1 MDIDIFKYN
10 KQASKQRL
18 IEYLNDQTEEDL
30 EDVITRKLDDYHAA
44 HDIDTVLLLRAIL
57 QGSPIEGDEKQGLQ
71 RRFLVVKCVIQWL
84 SKEEKHVPEKS
95 KQASSV
101 VNLILPQIEMFPV
114 ELLRAAGKLV
124 TDIIKEEKPIQLRLL
139 DVLSKIWNVFVAAD
153 QVDEADDIFQDLL
166 QAKWHHQLVVGM
178 ASTLN
183 DIELTNKQLETA
195 LNCMIKKLADIEIEE
210 VPPYTWQLLLI
221 SRKGFKKLVLT
232 GILNFF
238 NQSTKENLSRVEG
251 TVMLHISF
259 ALKQDQELGS
269 ELVKIIKSDKA
280 NQLELFNVACLLTA
294 ARIHRLQDTIFDLFK
309 ASIVSIYKDSDR
321 LDKCYWISEFSPM
334 DAAEYGQV
342 FLDVVE
348 TSATAGWD
356 QVIQSLTQLALIFID
371 TAANSNAF
379 FAAVTN
385 TNGIKTRSSGSKEN
399 GPMERVASLGVE
411 ILLRLFKYHDVVRSE
426 ILEQITSRIVSRS
439 ASVMEFLELLACII
453 REYPE
458 SVEKYMSNIKDTLD
472 ILSFLPLST
481 AERLL
486 YAIQPL
492 SKTND
497 QFRDGLILI
506 LRKSLF
512 AKDLDGR
519 EMAVRGFLN
528 ILKEQ
533 LTDIE
538 ENADSAQ
545 ALAAQ
550 GVAFEILGL
559 LRRCFSQQCEIR
571 TCVYNGLGSL
581 CQEFPAFAGDIF
593 DLLNTQFLR
602 TFERDSTILNPVKL
616 EACVENATNGGY
628 PKIVEPIHILLS
640 NLVKS
645 LRVAA
650 TVDVTSVTAE
660 TMSRCRDTLLSFI
673 NRLSKATL
681 EDFELDKTANFD
693 MATHVGLRNNQYAI
707 LLLGVYEVSLEH
719 IFLTNDITVQSSEIL
734 LTLFKKRMGLVG
746 ILKEAATTEK
756 GRKLTHI
763 NHTSCVS
770 LEFTSKMFQSIFS
783 AKDAKAAKD
792 ENEASK
798 RDIRSNL
805 DFASFLVTST
815 YESLKQ
821 AVDDIYCQQDDE
833 YFNCCVIVCKIY
845 MSILEKEDA
854 NSTYANQQSTKKQP
868 SVLGSIA
875 SSLLKV
881 FTLVSHVWPDRLVQ
895 LLTALIEGKP
905 KRKED
910 DEMEEEEE
918 EEEEGRTPSRVNKS
932 TNLVILELIRS
943 IQAIVNKYLNVAT
956 PIYKEAIQIMQVVTF
971 LCKKLEKRDQ
981 DYLVRTRH
989 IVVWLNRLTQS
1000 EAIED
1005 VALARDVI
1013 ALFLRVCSNVGE
1025 FDVIQKI
1032 CEDVHLTSGD
1042 LEATIRESSVMDTSV
1057 TYQIINSKTVAIAIS
1072 KLFEFIDASYDDL
1085 TWGIGRLKLCA
1096 ADDNAIDNTL
1106 EFESKICKRLTSL
1119 QFILS
1124 ELVKSNL
1131 QDVHAE
1137 SLFKT
1142 LAKAYK
1148 TLHTLVKYKIAYPT
1162 DISDDFINVISKSG
1176 TEITD
1181 RMYKFLTVYGQQQ
1194 QTQTH
1199 QDARSKKKGKKKEV
1213 NQKQKLKIQRESK
1226 MIPNLI
1232 FAVEQFERYLIQLS
1246 RKSKFDF
1253 MQYMK
1258 RSTSRDFRIQ
1268 LNLAEQASSSDEE
1281 EDEDEDNGKKKRPAA
1296 SSSRGASSSSSSAK
1310 RARTT

>member
-10 KQASKQRL
+10 KQANKQRL
-18 IEYLNDQTEEDL
+18 IEYLNDQTEQDL

-44 HDIDTVLLLRAIL
+44 HDIDTVLLLRAIF
-57 QGSPIEGDEKQGLQ
+57 QAMKGSPIEGDENQGLQ

-84 SKEEKHVPEKS
+84 SKEEKHVPEKP
-95 KQASSV
+95 KQASSA
-101 VNLILPQIEMFPV
+101 VNLILPQIELFPI
-114 ELLRAAGKLV
+114 ELLRVAGKLV
-124 TDIIKEEKPIQLRLL
+124 TDIIKEGNPIQLRLL
-139 DVLSKIWNVFVAAD
+139 DVLSKIWNILVAAD
-153 QVDEADDIFQDLL
+153 QVDEADDIFQDLM

-195 LNCMIKKLADIEIEE
+195 LICMIKKLADIEIEE

-221 SRKGFKKLVLT
+221 SRKQLFWKGFKKLVLT

-238 NQSTKENLSRVEG
+238 NQTTKENLSRVEG

-259 ALKQDQELGS
+259 ALKQDQELGT
-269 ELVKIIKSDKA
+269 ELVKIIKNDKT

-321 LDKCYWISEFSPM
+321 LDKCYWISEFSPL

-348 TSATAGWD
+348 TSASAGWD
-356 QVIQSLTQLALIFID
+356 QVIQSLTQLAMIFID
-371 TAANSNAF
+371 TAANANAF
-379 FAAVTN
+379 FTAAAN
-385 TNGIKTRSSGSKEN
+385 SNGIKTRSSGTKEE
-399 GPMERVASLGVE
+399 GPMEKVASLGVE

-439 ASVMEFLELLACII
+439 ASVMDFLELLACII

-486 YAIQPL
+486 RAIQPL

-533 LTDIE
+533 LTEIE
-538 ENADSAQ
+538 ENGDSAQ

-602 TFERDSTILNPVKL
+602 TFERDSTVLNPIKL
-616 EACVENATNGGY
+616 EACVENATSGGY
-628 PKIVEPIHILLS
+628 PKIAEPIHILLS

-660 TMSRCRDTLLSFI
+660 AMSKCRDTLLSFI
-673 NRLSKATL
+673 NRLSKASL

-693 MATHVGLRNNQYAI
+693 MATHAGLRNNQYAT

-719 IFLTNDITVQSSEIL
+719 VFLTNDITVQSSEIL
-734 LTLFKKRMGLVG
+734 LTLFKKRTGLVG
-746 ILKEAATTEK
+746 LLKEVSTAEK
-756 GRKLTHI
+756 GRKVTHI

-783 AKDAKAAKD
+783 AKDTKD
-792 ENEASK
+792 ENEGSK

-805 DFASFLVTST
+805 EFANFLVTST

-821 AVDDIYCQQDDE
+821 AVDDIYCQRDDE
-833 YFNCCVIVCKIY
+833 YFNCCVIVCRIY
-845 MSILEKEDA
+845 MSVLEKEDS

-868 SVLGSIA
+868 SVLGAIA
-875 SSLLKV
+875 ASLLNV

-895 LLTALIEGKP
+895 LLNALIEQNQEQV
-905 KRKED
+905 ED
-910 DEMEEEEE
+910 QDMG
-918 EEEEGRTPSRVNKS
+918 EEEGQTPSRGNKP
-932 TNLVILELIRS
+932 TNLVILELIFNIKR
-943 IQAIVNKYLNVAT
+943 IVSKYLNGST
-956 PIYKEAIQIMQVVTF
+956 PIYKETIQIMQVASF

-989 IVVWLNRLTQS
+989 IVSWLNNLTQM
-1000 EAIED
+1000 ECIED
-1005 VALARDVI
+1005 ASLARDVI
-1013 ALFLRVCSNVGE
+1013 ALFLRLCSNVGE

-1042 LEATIRESSVMDTSV
+1042 LEVVTGESSVMDTSV
-1057 TYQIINSKTVAIAIS
+1057 TYQIINSKTVTIVTS

-1096 ADDNAIDNTL
+1096 ADDDAIDNMR

-1131 QDVHAE
+1131 QGVHAE

-1194 QTQTH
+1194 QSQTH
-1199 QDARSKKKGKKKEV
+1199 QEARSKKKGKKKEV

-1268 LNLAEQASSSDEE
+1268 LNFAQQASSSDEE
-1281 EDEDEDNGKKKRPAA
+1281 DDEDEDNGKKRSVA
-1296 SSSRGASSSSSSAK
+1296 SNSHSASSSAK
-1310 RARTT
+1310 RARTD